1 MDNFKSQ
8 LLPIK
13 KGRRASGKICLS
25 QTDKTRTLPARMK
38 VFIENSFMQSAGI
51 NIGDVID
58 LMYDSETDTWALNK
72 ASLTGMR
79 VVKLSNVTSGFVYA
93 IRPGGKCFFKAGF
106 YRVDNNSISI
116 DGDLISFK
124 INSD

>member
-1 MDNFKSQ
+1 MDKFKSQ

-13 KGRRASGKICLS
+13 KRRLISSKICLS

-58 LMYDSETDTWALNK
+58 IMYDKETDTWALNK
-72 ASLTGMR
+72 ASLTGMK

-93 IRPGGKCFFKAGF
+93 IKPGGKCFFEAGF
-106 YRVDNNSISI
+106 YSVDNNSISI
-116 DGDLISFK
+116 NGDLITFK